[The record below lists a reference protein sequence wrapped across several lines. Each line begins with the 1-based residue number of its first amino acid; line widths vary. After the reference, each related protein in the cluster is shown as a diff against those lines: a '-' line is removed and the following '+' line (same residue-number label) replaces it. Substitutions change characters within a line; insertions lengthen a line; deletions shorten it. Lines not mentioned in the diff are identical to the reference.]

1 MTLRHYKIILV
12 TGMSLK
18 LFIVTKCFYNAN
30 LGKRK
35 TPTLVEVREY
45 QILGSMSGIL
55 TLLRSILVYR
65 TAKYFPKP

>member
-30 LGKRK
+30 FGKRK
-35 TPTLVEVREY
+35 TPTLIEVREY

-55 TLLRSILVYR
+55 ILLQFNLSYR
-65 TAKYFPKP
+65 TAKYLPKP